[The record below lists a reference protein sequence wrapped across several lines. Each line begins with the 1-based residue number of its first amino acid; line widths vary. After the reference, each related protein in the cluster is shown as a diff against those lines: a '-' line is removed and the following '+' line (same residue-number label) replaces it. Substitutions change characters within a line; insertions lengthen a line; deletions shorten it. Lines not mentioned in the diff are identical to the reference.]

1 MAKKKNIKDLT
12 LEELNKK
19 LIELNDSMLNYRFQK
34 TLQQLEDPQKI
45 RFMKREIA
53 QIKTVI
59 REYELGLREN

>member
-34 TLQQLEDPQKI
+34 TLQQLEDPKQINQNKKDVARVKTFI
-45 RFMKREIA
+45 RQF
-53 QIKTVI
+53 
-59 REYELGLREN
+59 ELGLRK